1 MRKTRCDEHSVHAEP
16 DGAFRISAHDRGG
29 GDPYKKPLTVDVEM
43 AIERASAVFSGS
55 RTHGCEAARRGVT
68 GVMDGI
74 PAVFLTQRT
83 RAELSSHRCR
93 STCTCTTSHVH
104 ARCSCDMCMWH
115 VHVHVVVCACG
126 NGLGNGICQG
136 GYVRR
141 SLHRL
146 STLWFLTPS
155 ACVVTAG
162 AWIMVTLKNS
172 PTRSAVCY

>member
-43 AIERASAVFSGS
+43 AIERAVGCLQRKSHAWVRS
-55 RTHGCEAARRGVT
+55 CEAARRGLT

-83 RAELSSHRCR
+83 CAELSSHRCR
-93 STCTCTTSHVH
+93 STCTCTTSHVHVHVH

-146 STLWFLTPS
+146 STLWFLTQCLRGHRRGVDHGDS
-155 ACVVTAG
+155 
-162 AWIMVTLKNS
+162 
-172 PTRSAVCY
+172 